1 MSTEVTKKKATKVA
15 EQDLTLR
22 LLQEVEEL
30 KEKLAAL
37 QQQPA
42 VVREKKESKRG
53 QPREGTFYTVLS
65 IPTKNFPPQ
74 AITCMK
80 ILSRA
85 ADPTKIPEA
94 EAMQLLEENKSLLG
108 TRQESWRIFAYYR
121 AKLTGADYL
130 RMS

>member
-15 EQDLTLR
+15 EQDIVSM
-22 LLQEVEEL
+22 LLQEVQSL
-30 KEKLAAL
+30 KDTLAAMKEA
-37 QQQPA
+37 P
-42 VVREKKESKRG
+42 VMVREKKESKRG

-85 ADPTKIPEA
+85 VDPTKIPEA
-94 EAMQLLEENKSLLG
+94 EAMQLLEENKGLLG

>member
-1 MSTEVTKKKATKVA
+1 MSTEVIKKEKKMPERDLVA
-15 EQDLTLR
+15 ELLAEVRDL
-22 LLQEVEEL
+22 QM
-30 KEKLAAL
+30 KLAAV
-37 QQQPA
+37 QQEQ
-42 VVREKKESKRG
+42 VVVKEKKESKRG
-53 QPREGTFYTVLS
+53 QPREGTFYSVLA

-94 EAMQLLEENKSLLG
+94 EAMRLLEENKNLLG

-121 AKLTGADYL
+121 AKLNEGDYL